1 MSHTSI
7 SPAETSDFT
16 GLQLGLSPVPQK
28 LSGELKI
35 NYIFN
40 LGSRKKA
47 QAGTVLK
54 SCLLEHTY
62 ILS

>member
-1 MSHTSI
+1 MLKSALQRLVI
-7 SPAETSDFT
+7 SLVCDWGSALYPK
-16 GLQLGLSPVPQK
+16 K

-40 LGSRKKA
+40 LGCRKKA
-47 QAGTVLK
+47 QASTVLK
-54 SCLLEHTY
+54 SSLLEHTY